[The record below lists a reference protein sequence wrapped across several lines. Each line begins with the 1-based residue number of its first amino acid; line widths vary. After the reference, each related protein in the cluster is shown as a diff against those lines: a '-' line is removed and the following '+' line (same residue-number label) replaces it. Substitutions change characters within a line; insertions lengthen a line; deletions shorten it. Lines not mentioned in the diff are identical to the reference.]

1 MHLLALHGNGGGAS
15 RFALCHSYFKKLGVE
30 LVAHTLPGFEGRP
43 LEGRLDWSLLCNDV
57 REALQALPRPRA
69 LLGPGIGGSVALQLL
84 QDEPDLVD
92 LLILQSPVGPHLERR
107 RFPRLMKPRWIREL
121 ARRLLAAPGLDLL
134 WSKLLFRRPLSTAVR
149 QRFFREYGRCQAF
162 GDFFDLLTP
171 EWFQALRV
179 IDTPGVLLWGA
190 KERVLSPAH
199 VEALRPLLP
208 NCQLRI
214 EPSFD
219 HFPMLEQPAL
229 FCEVVWQ
236 CLCEPG
242 GPWLAISPGEPG
254 ESGKI
259 AGLRRALEAGLP
271 VPSSR
276 LAGRGA
282 ESFPQQGLWA
292 VRSAHPGEDS
302 RQESRAGQYLSLL
315 KVEPAGFEQAV
326 NQVVKAQG
334 HSPCF
339 AMRMVEAEQAGVAFL
354 EDDYEED
361 LVNWV
366 PGLAE
371 HLLHGDT
378 SGRTLE
384 LARVDLDGPPAE
396 TPWQCRLQELCC
408 GIRQA
413 FGTGHPGWDIEWADD
428 GLTCWLVQIRP
439 IVRPSQRREWFTA
452 ANQREILPD
461 PPSPLMVGV
470 LRNCRERLFDYY
482 RRFDPTLPRQ
492 RNFLELFWERPFL
505 NLSLLHGM
513 MQRWGLP
520 TRLVTDN
527 IGGGSLPQLGLR
539 PLRMLA
545 CWRVHARLAVAG
557 LLAGRSFRRTC
568 QRMEQLGN
576 LEGLSLSE
584 TLSRLEEV
592 YVTLVHGMMNL
603 TAAMSIPLAL
613 LRASGT
619 LAEHNQYFDTA
630 TSRMM
635 RDLDRLRGLPRQ
647 SDAFERELQGY
658 VERHGHRGTFESDIA
673 RPRIADDPLAW
684 VEPLLQWTPPPPRPL
699 SWRARLTLPLA
710 MAARPWVQAREQLRS
725 SGMRAFA
732 GIRQRLLTS
741 PWGEAIFEL
750 EPHELERAP
759 DLAWLEE
766 KRRLRRDLENL
777 ELPDLIRRFD
787 PLPGSSEAGGRG
799 PWQGVALTSGRAR
812 GRVWRLR
819 EPSTSLPIG
828 YFREST
834 ILVARAVDPGW
845 LPCFSQVAGVVIEIG
860 GDLSHGS
867 LLLRELGLPA
877 ITNAPGVFAGL
888 NQGDEILLDG
898 STGTVRRLE
907 GKDDGANGT
916 HRTRASIGRPSTSGR
931 ETPSQ

>member
-15 RFALCHSYFKKLGVE
+15 RFELCHRHFRKLGVE

-43 LEGRLDWSLLCNDV
+43 LDESLSWRLLCDDV
-57 REALQALPRPRA
+57 RKALQALPRPRA
-69 LLGPGIGGSVALQLL
+69 LLGPGIGGSLALQLL
-84 QDEPDLVD
+84 QDEPELVD
-92 LLILQSPVGPHLERR
+92 RLILQSPVGPHLERR

-134 WSKLLFRRPLSTAVR
+134 WGKLLFRRALPPEVR
-149 QRFFREYGRCQAF
+149 RRFFREYGRCQAF

-179 IDTPGVLLWGA
+179 VNTPGVLLWGA
-190 KERVLSPAH
+190 RERVLSPAH
-199 VEALRPLLP
+199 VEALQPLLP
-208 NCQLRI
+208 HCSVRI

-236 CLCEPG
+236 CLCDPG
-242 GPWLAISPGEPG
+242 APWLGPSTGEPG

-259 AGLRRALEAGLP
+259 GGLRRALRAGLP

-276 LAGRGA
+276 LAGSAA
-282 ESFPQQGLWA
+282 ESIPPRGRWA

-302 RQESRAGQYLSLL
+302 EQESRAGRYLSVLQ
-315 KVEPAGFEQAV
+315 VEPAGFAQAV
-326 NQVVKAQG
+326 KQVVEAQG
-334 HSPCF
+334 HPGCF
-339 AMRMVEAEQAGVAFL
+339 AMRMVEAQHAGVAFL
-354 EDDYEED
+354 ENEYEED

-371 HLLHGDT
+371 KLLHGDT
-378 SGRTLE
+378 SGGTLE
-384 LARVDLDGPPAE
+384 LARLDLDGPRADE
-396 TPWQCRLQELCC
+396 PWQQRLQDLC
-408 GIRQA
+408 GQLRGA
-413 FGTGHPGWDIEWADD
+413 FGPGHQGWDIEWADD
-428 GLTCWLVQIRP
+428 GVTCWLLQIRP

-461 PPSPLMVGV
+461 PPSPLMVGI
-470 LRNCRERLFDYY
+470 LRNCRTRLFDYY
-482 RRFDPTLPRQ
+482 RQFDPTLPRQ
-492 RNFLELFWERPFL
+492 RHFLELLWERPFL

-527 IGGGSLPQLGLR
+527 IGGASLPQLGLR

-545 CWRVHARLAVAG
+545 CWRVHARLALSG
-557 LLAGRSFRRTC
+557 LLAGRSFRGTC
-568 QRMEQLGN
+568 LRLEQLGRV
-576 LEGLSLSE
+576 EGLTLSE
-584 TLSRLEEV
+584 TAARLEEV

-635 RDLDRLRGLPRQ
+635 RDLERLRGLPPG
-647 SDAFERELQGY
+647 SEAFQRELQSY

-673 RPRIADDPLAW
+673 RPRIADDPMAW
-684 VEPLLQWTPPPPRPL
+684 VEPLLPWTPPPPRPL
-699 SWRARLTLPLA
+699 SWRARLTTPLA
-710 MAARPWVQAREQLRS
+710 WAARPWVQAREQLRS
-725 SGMRAFA
+725 NGMRAFA
-732 GIRQRLLTS
+732 RIRQRLLDS

-750 EPHELERAP
+750 EPDELERSLDP
-759 DLAWLEE
+759 AWLEE
-766 KRRLRRDLENL
+766 KRRLRRDIEHL

-787 PLPGSSEAGGRG
+787 PLPGAAGDVARG
-799 PWQGVALTSGRAR
+799 PWQGVALTTGRIR

-819 EPSTSLPIG
+819 EPSTSLPPG
-828 YFREST
+828 YSKENT

-845 LPCFSQVAGVVIEIG
+845 LPCFAQVSGVVIEIG

-877 ITNAPGVFAGL
+877 ITNVAGAFAGL
-888 NQGDEILLDG
+888 SQGEDILLDG
-898 STGTVRRLE
+898 STGTVRRTDP
-907 GKDDGANGT
+907 GM
-916 HRTRASIGRPSTSGR
+916 
-931 ETPSQ
+931 